1 MNNQKDIVQQWKEA
15 EDNNWLKAWIITKC
29 VLMLAVGTLLFFI
42 ITSAK
47 FLLIVAGIAFFAGNT
62 K

>member
-29 VLMLAVGTLLFFI
+29 VLMLAVGTLLFFYYYKCKI
-42 ITSAK
+42 FINSCRHSL
-47 FLLIVAGIAFFAGNT
+47 FCG
-62 K
+62 